1 MAKLGE
7 LISQAKVVRCGSGDY
22 PVLSMTMHDGIVKQS
37 GRFKKAIASKD
48 TSTYKV
54 VQPGQLVVG
63 FPIDEGVIYVQNFDE
78 PGIMSPAYNVW
89 DIDLG
94 KVQPAYLE
102 LALHSPQSMLYY
114 AKKMRGTTARRRSIT
129 PNNLCAMELPL
140 PSMERQVEIVAL
152 FGLIRTQ
159 IEKGNQQLSKL
170 DELVKSRFIE
180 MFGATPEQMLC
191 KWDHA
196 PLLSCVESIDSGKS
210 VNCKAEPRN
219 ELEPGVLKL
228 SALSSG
234 AYLSSENKA
243 MPDGCEVVPGK
254 EVCFGDILVARKN
267 TPELVGACVLVKEDT
282 PNLMFPDL
290 VFRMHPLESIDA
302 IYLTALLGISPFSN
316 SVRALAHG
324 SAKSMSNIPKTDLG
338 KLQVP
343 LPPIELQCEFA
354 SFVAQIDKLEFA
366 ARQQIE
372 KLQTLYDSLAQSYFG
387 GQED

>member
-1 MAKLGE
+1 MVKLGE
-7 LISQAKVVRCGSGDY
+7 YVTATKAKNKDGSCTDVYSVTNSQGFVPSTEY
-22 PVLSMTMHDGIVKQS
+22 
-37 GRFKKAIASKD
+37 FSKEVF
-48 TSTYKV
+48 SKELRAYKV
-54 VQPGQLVVG
+54 VERGMIAYNPSRINVGSVALQDKIDRAIVSPLYVV
-63 FPIDEGVIYVQNFDE
+63 FSVDVTRLL
-78 PGIMSPAYNVW
+78 PAYVVKFLKSKPGLDQVEFRSTGTVRHN
-89 DIDLG
+89 L
-94 KVQPAYLE
+94 KFE
-102 LALHSPQSMLYY
+102 ALSQ
-114 AKKMRGTTARRRSIT
+114 
-129 PNNLCAMELPL
+129 MELDI
-140 PSMERQVEIVAL
+140 PSLAIQEECLKKLGLVE
-152 FGLIRTQ
+152 TQ
-159 IEKGNQQLSKL
+159 IALAEAYMTKL

-354 SFVAQIDKLEFA
+354 SFVAQVDKLEFA
-366 ARQQIE
+366 YQWDVIRS
-372 KLQTLYDSLAQSYFG
+372 KKWR
-387 GQED
+387 